1 MGKAGKE
8 RKRRRLESGGR
19 EDATEAEAVE
29 EGGSDEEALAVE
41 DVAAAAAL
49 LDCLH
54 FDLKPAFASKEL
66 KPLRTALYPLI
77 QIQAKAHFE
86 IIPPKI
92 RRTAALE
99 PREVALLKRVAVHFA
114 SSDEGRAQFASPASR
129 QFRRALHP
137 FVVQSLGQNSHSQQ
151 QQQQQQQQQAQGQQ
165 FSAELDDDRSFSGRI
180 SNAFHAHDW
189 GAALRLLFEMSR
201 SCEVLKLGALQR
213 WVRDCDLA
221 LTVGGDRNVSLLLLD
236 GTMRVG
242 ETNAPGG
249 QRVDLFKIGASS
261 TPAIDMQCVVETFAP
276 FCPTLRSPPLESVA
290 LGPTNQEQPVY
301 SIVHSVPGPERKPPS
316 SFSLDIFSTA
326 PYTIDLSS
334 SGIDDADRRRFDVP
348 GVPGAFVMT
357 NIFSPAECLRLI
369 DVAETLG
376 FRPDA
381 VDNIDNLVWFAD
393 ETLLAPLF
401 QRCRP
406 LLPQTM
412 GPHVHLKG
420 LNARMRL
427 FRYYPGAVYRPHID
441 GAWPGSGISPATGA
455 YTDDAF
461 SDAADK
467 RYSKLTFVAYL
478 NDIAGEGESGGG
490 GGGGGGSTTF
500 FLPDRDKGFGHIQ
513 ARGVVPVAGNVL
525 CFPHGDVRG
534 SLVHEG
540 SEVAAGGVKY
550 IIRTDVLYSVP

>member
-8 RKRRRLESGGR
+8 RKRRRI
-19 EDATEAEAVE
+19 EAAPVND
-29 EGGSDEEALAVE
+29 DEEEDGGDSDAGEEELAGE
-41 DVAAAAAL
+41 DISSAAQL
-49 LDCLH
+49 LDYLYW
-54 FDLKPAFASKEL
+54 DLKAAYASKEL
-66 KPLRTALYPLI
+66 KPLRTALFPLI
-77 QIQAKAHFE
+77 QQQAKAHFE

-92 RRTAALE
+92 RRTTPLE
-99 PREVALLKRVAVHFA
+99 PREVVLLKRVAAHFA

-129 QFRRALHP
+129 PFRRALHP
-137 FVVQSLGQNSHSQQ
+137 FVVQGLGQNGQNQSQIQGLQ
-151 QQQQQQQQQAQGQQ
+151 QNPADGPHD
-165 FSAELDDDRSFSGRI
+165 EDRSFSGRI

-189 GAALRLLFEMSR
+189 GAALRLLHEMSR
-201 SCEVLKLGALQR
+201 SGEVLKLGALQR

-221 LTVGGDRNVSLLLLD
+221 LTVGEDKNVSLLLLD

-242 ETNAPGG
+242 ETNAAGAGAQGVKLP
-249 QRVDLFKIGASS
+249 REDLFKIGAS
-261 TPAIDMQCVVETFAP
+261 TPAIDTQCEVETFAP
-276 FCPTLRSPPLESVA
+276 FCPTIT
-290 LGPTNQEQPVY
+290 PTKQQQQQREQEQSAPVF
-301 SIVHSVPGPERKPPS
+301 SIVHSVPGEERKPPS
-316 SFSLDIFSTA
+316 AFNLDIFATA
-326 PYTIDLSS
+326 PHTIDLSS
-334 SGIDDADRRRFDVP
+334 GGGDNVVERRRFDVP
-348 GVPGAFVMT
+348 GVPGAFVLT
-357 NIFSPAECLRLI
+357 SIFSPAECQRLI
-369 DVAETLG
+369 HVAEALG

-381 VDNIDNLVWFAD
+381 VDNIDNLIWFAD
-393 ETLLAPLF
+393 ETLLTPLF
-401 QRCRP
+401 ERCRP

-441 GAWPGSGISPATGA
+441 GAWPGSGLDAATGK

-461 SDAADK
+461 TDAGDR

-478 NDIAGEGESGGG
+478 NDIKGAEGEDEGDMGGG
-490 GGGGGGSTTF
+490 GATTF

-513 ARGVVPVAGNVL
+513 ARGVVPLAGNVL